1 MMTHTMSLAV
11 DFEDISKCRHFA
23 CHCDYTSDSSQHAC
37 SENYVQE
44 THVSGTISSEECV
57 HPTEVGSR
65 NGWSFNTI
73 DCDNINS
80 NLISRRYGKSKHVS
94 KTQKVCCI
102 VKTFP
107 LTPVKTTHHTIVVP
121 EVFLSF
127 LPHVIFLHLII
138 LRKERW
144 IF

>member
-1 MMTHTMSLAV
+1 MQAL
-11 DFEDISKCRHFA
+11 A
-23 CHCDYTSDSSQHAC
+23 CHCDYTSDSSQHAR
-37 SENYVQE
+37 SGNYVRE
-44 THVSGTISSEECV
+44 THVPGTISSEECAR
-57 HPTEVGSR
+57 PTEVGSR
-65 NGWSFNTI
+65 NGRSFHTI

-80 NLISRRYGKSKHVS
+80 NLISIRYGKSKRVS

-127 LPHVIFLHLII
+127 FTSCHISPPHHFEERKVEFLDNVL
-138 LRKERW
+138 
-144 IF
+144 FV